1 MIKFIILF
9 SLSLSVY
16 AENNKLEK
24 ILVKLNSFNADFTQ
38 IVKDSTDQLIDESVG
53 RVMFMKPNYF
63 RWEYKAPSEMKL

>member
-9 SLSLSVY
+9 FLSLSVY

-38 IVKDSTDQLIDESVG
+38 IVKDSTDQTNWWICWQSYVYE
-53 RVMFMKPNYF
+53 
-63 RWEYKAPSEMKL
+63 AKLFSMGV

>member
-38 IVKDSTDQLIDESVG
+38 IVKDSTDKLIDESIG
-53 RVMFMKPNYF
+53 RVIFMKPN
-63 RWEYKAPSEMKL
+63 

>member
-9 SLSLSVY
+9 FLSLSVC

-38 IVKDSTDQLIDESVG
+38 IVKDSTD
-53 RVMFMKPNYF
+53 
-63 RWEYKAPSEMKL
+63 